1 MRDWKVEV
9 AAQMAGVIE
18 DWQRDA
24 VRIGLP
30 DAARLLDAARLD
42 VLDYLTKRQAEP
54 PVART
59 EGLTDYTGSGPHAFH
74 RVGANTR
81 RDSPKGMGSVTV
93 IPLEAFRGA

>member
-1 MRDWKVEV
+1 VRDWKVEV

-30 DAARLLDAARLD
+30 DAARLLDAARHD
-42 VLDYLTKRQAEP
+42 VLDYLTRRRAEP
-54 PVART
+54 AVTPT
-59 EGLTDYTGSGPHAFH
+59 ECLTEYTDSVTTAF
-74 RVGANTR
+74 RRAGVNAR
-81 RDSPKGMGSVTV
+81 RDRPKGMGSVTV